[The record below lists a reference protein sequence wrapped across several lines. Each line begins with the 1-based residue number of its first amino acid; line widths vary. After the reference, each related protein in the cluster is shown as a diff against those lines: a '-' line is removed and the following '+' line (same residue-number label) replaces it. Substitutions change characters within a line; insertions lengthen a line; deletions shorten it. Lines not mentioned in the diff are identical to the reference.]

1 MIKGLLF
8 ALFILSSMLLT
19 AQSNTFPKSGNVGV
33 FTKNP
38 RVHLDVNGIV
48 YTNALVLGA
57 DPVNAVGLLHLRS
70 EKPSTDS
77 TTIFLIE
84 NTERRLFQI
93 NNDGSVRAREII
105 VNNESSWPDYVFLP
119 AYELRTLDEL
129 KSYIQLNGHLP
140 NVPSATEVEE
150 KGIALGEM
158 NKILMEKVEELT
170 LYLIQQEERIKKLE
184 MKLSEIEKAQP

>member
-1 MIKGLLF
+1 MKNGLIIS
-8 ALFILSSMLLT
+8 LFILKISLLS
-19 AQSNTFPKSGNVGV
+19 AQTNVFPKSGNVGIS
-33 FTKNP
+33 TKTP
-38 RVHLDVNGIV
+38 RVQLDVNGIV
-48 YTNALVLGA
+48 YSNALVLGA

-70 EKPSTDS
+70 QKPSTDS
-77 TTIFLIE
+77 TTIFLVE

-119 AYELRTLDEL
+119 TYELRTLDEL
-129 KSYIQLNGHLP
+129 RSYIQLNGHLP

-170 LYLIQQEERIKKLE
+170 LYLIQQEDRIKKLE

>member
-19 AQSNTFPKSGNVGV
+19 AQSNSFPKSGNVGV